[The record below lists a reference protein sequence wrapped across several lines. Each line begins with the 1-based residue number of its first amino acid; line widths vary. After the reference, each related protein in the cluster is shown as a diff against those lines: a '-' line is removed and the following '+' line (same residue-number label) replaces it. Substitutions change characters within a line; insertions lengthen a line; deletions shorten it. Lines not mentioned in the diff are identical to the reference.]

1 MHILVLQ
8 HAKEEHPGSFR
19 KFLKEDGHTWD
30 VIELDE
36 GEKLPLIDSFD
47 ALWVMGGPMD
57 VWEEEKYPWL
67 KKEKEFIKIAVAEKG
82 LPYLGVCLGHQ
93 LLAESLGGKVER
105 AKSPEIGILDVHQT
119 PDGQSGVFLD
129 GLPDTFPTLQWHSA
143 EVTVIPEGTQ
153 VLATT
158 RDCAVQA
165 MRWQTRAHT
174 VQFHLEVEEDTI
186 KNWVGIPEYSK
197 SLETALGENGA
208 VRLQQDAKLN
218 QRRFEDMAER
228 AYINWMQTIAKP
240 SL

>member
-93 LLAESLGGKVER
+93 LLAE
-105 AKSPEIGILDVHQT
+105 
-119 PDGQSGVFLD
+119 
-129 GLPDTFPTLQWHSA
+129 
-143 EVTVIPEGTQ
+143 
-153 VLATT
+153 
-158 RDCAVQA
+158 
-165 MRWQTRAHT
+165 
-174 VQFHLEVEEDTI
+174 
-186 KNWVGIPEYSK
+186 
-197 SLETALGENGA
+197 
-208 VRLQQDAKLN
+208 
-218 QRRFEDMAER
+218 
-228 AYINWMQTIAKP
+228 
-240 SL
+240 

>member
-1 MHILVLQ
+1 MNIIVLQ
-8 HAKEEHPGSFR
+8 HIKIEDPGYI
-19 KFLKEDGHTWD
+19 KDLMLDDGFKLTT
-30 VIELDE
+30 IELDE

-93 LLAESLGGKVER
+93 LLAESLGGKVEK

-119 PDGQSGVFLD
+119 LDGQSGVFLD

-186 KNWVGIPEYSK
+186 KNWAGIPEYSK

-218 QRRFEDMAER
+218 QRQFEDMAER